1 MTFLF
6 RSARDARHERGSD
19 RGPLPIPTARAILL
33 ATTLIVVLLAAPAA
47 SAQSESPAEP
57 GPPGQTAEDAW
68 LSVPG
73 ELVRVTG
80 DGVVFQA
87 FGSQASYLEGLGWTT
102 SWALPAP
109 RVEGDGRVQIAPSV
123 AAALRLPRLVGIRTG
138 LDGSTTRLVLDLAD
152 ADEATLAPSR
162 GDARLAP
169 DRPVEIRLPG
179 VLLPSGALLNADG
192 LSVVAV
198 PADGDDGARIRVVG
212 PPARLDAFP
221 LSSPPRVVLDLV
233 PEGPIADLGRDDG
246 AATDPGTPGPPET
259 EARTQLAPGV
269 RYLRRTADAAHGPT
283 TVHVVELAPGATEL
297 RVVGRSGEGRT
308 VAGWADGAVAAINAG
323 YFDPDTFAAI
333 GLRRIGGTLLSWP
346 SRGRAVVG
354 FGAAGTVVA
363 RPSARGI
370 VRVDGRTVVDV
381 ALEEGEP
388 LSWSA
393 AEGAR
398 VGSPRH
404 GVIVLD
410 AGGRAVRNVVGPQRV
425 PESGSALA
433 YDPSLRPLALVDAGQ
448 QVDVGAV
455 LAPGGLNRSPW
466 AVEAGPMLVQDGR
479 AAFAPELEGFAR
491 GQRILDEP
499 TQQAA
504 VGVRADG
511 TVLFVVAERMV
522 AEDLVPLF
530 LSLRAD
536 AALRMDSGSSATLVA
551 DGRTVNRLLSRRVES
566 AIVAVTSA
574 SAGIDR

>member
-1 MTFLF
+1 MT
-6 RSARDARHERGSD
+6 
-19 RGPLPIPTARAILL
+19 
-33 ATTLIVVLLAAPAA
+33 
-47 SAQSESPAEP
+47 
-57 GPPGQTAEDAW
+57 
-68 LSVPG
+68 
-73 ELVRVTG
+73 
-80 DGVVFQA
+80 
-87 FGSQASYLEGLGWTT
+87 
-102 SWALPAP
+102 
-109 RVEGDGRVQIAPSV
+109 
-123 AAALRLPRLVGIRTG
+123 
-138 LDGSTTRLVLDLAD
+138 
-152 ADEATLAPSR
+152 
-162 GDARLAP
+162 
-169 DRPVEIRLPG
+169 
-179 VLLPSGALLNADG
+179 
-192 LSVVAV
+192 
-198 PADGDDGARIRVVG
+198 
-212 PPARLDAFP
+212 
-221 LSSPPRVVLDLV
+221 
-233 PEGPIADLGRDDG
+233 
-246 AATDPGTPGPPET
+246 
-259 EARTQLAPGV
+259 
-269 RYLRRTADAAHGPT
+269 YLRRAAEALHGPT
-283 TVHVVELAPGATEL
+283 IVHVVELAPGAVEL

-354 FGAAGTVVA
+354 FGAPGTVVA
-363 RPSARGI
+363 RPSTRAI

-381 ALEEGEP
+381 PLEDGEP

-393 AEGAR
+393 SEGAR

-404 GVIVLD
+404 GVLVVGPD
-410 AGGRAVRNVVGPQRV
+410 GRAIRNVVGPERV

-433 YDPSLRPLALVDAGQ
+433 YDPDLRPLALVDPGQ
-448 QVDVGAV
+448 RVDVGAI

-466 AVEAGPMLVQDGR
+466 VVEAGPMLVEDGR

-504 VGVRADG
+504 LGVRADG

-536 AALRMDSGSSATLVA
+536 AALRLDSGSSATLVA

-574 SAGIDR
+574 SASTDR